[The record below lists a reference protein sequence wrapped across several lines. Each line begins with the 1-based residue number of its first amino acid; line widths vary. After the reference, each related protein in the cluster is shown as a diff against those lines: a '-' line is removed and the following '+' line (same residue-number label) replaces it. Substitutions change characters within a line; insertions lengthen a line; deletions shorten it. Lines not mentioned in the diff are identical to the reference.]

1 MREVQLTLF
10 DDNPEYDAFLD
21 KFETKKTT
29 DDCYTPANVFEAVT
43 AWVESEYGV
52 DRACFVRP
60 FWPDGDYETFDYP
73 EGCIVVDNPPFSI
86 RAQIIDFY
94 LARGVRFFLFSPA
107 LTLLTK
113 HMDITHIAVGA
124 TITYANGA
132 EVPTSFV
139 TDLER
144 GTLLRTAPR
153 LLQAIAEANRENLRK
168 IKAQVP
174 KYEYP
179 DEVVTAAI
187 VQRWTRYRVDYKL
200 HAEDAVFIRALDAQR
215 DAGKAIFGSGYL
227 LTSAAAEK
235 RAAAEAAARAER
247 EREREGEA
255 LAAVGPR
262 DGVEYWQL
270 SDRERRLVNT

>member
-1 MREVQLTLF
+1 MREVQLSLF
-10 DDNPEYDAFLD
+10 EDNPEYDAFLD

-29 DDCYTPANVFEAVT
+29 DDCYTPANVFEAVA

-60 FWPDGDYETFDYP
+60 FWPDGDYENFDYP

-107 LTLLTK
+107 LTLLTR

-139 TDLER
+139 TDLEP
-144 GTLLRTAPR
+144 GVLLRTAPA
-153 LLQAIAEANRENLRK
+153 LSIAVEAANRENST
-168 IKAQVP
+168 AVCVP
-174 KYEYP
+174 KYIYP
-179 DEVVTAAI
+179 DEVITAAI
-187 VQRWTRYRVDYKL
+187 AQRWGKYGIDYKL
-200 HAEDAVFIRALDAQR
+200 HTGDAVFTRALDAQLVQ
-215 DAGKAIFGSGYL
+215 GKAIFGSGYL
-227 LTSAAAEK
+227 LRPDAAAERGRCEAEARA
-235 RAAAEAAARAER
+235 RAATQSNTWRAWR
-247 EREREGEA
+247 
-255 LAAVGPR
+255 
-262 DGVEYWQL
+262 L
-270 SDRERRLVNT
+270 SDRERRLLNT